1 MTKRADSARLDSTSQ
16 CVVDAVS
23 YAKYWQN
30 KVVTEAVEFALK
42 TTTYSG
48 PERRANAHDRRF
60 YNGQGGR
67 RRFDRKS

>member
-1 MTKRADSARLDSTSQ
+1 MTKRLDKPSQ
-16 CVVDAVS
+16 CVVSDRDFNIH
-23 YAKYWQN
+23 WQN
-30 KVVTEAVEFALK
+30 EHVYIVETL
-42 TTTYSG
+42 TIQTGPYDG